1 MTKMLLMDDIHVS
14 VYAPR
19 GLPDPEASAIYRTL
33 KLARFRR
40 QLRQAVVAM
49 VRRYS
54 ALRKVHI
61 VVSR

>member
-1 MTKMLLMDDIHVS
+1 MTKMLQMDELHVL

-19 GLPDPEASAIYRTL
+19 RLPDPEASAIYRTL
-33 KLARFRR
+33 KLASFRR
-40 QLRQAVVAM
+40 QLRQAVTAM

-54 ALRKVHI
+54 ALRKVRI